1 MASTSTV
8 IPASNHITDDE
19 KLEKARLLSARALQQ
34 PLTLLA
40 TKEYFRAEAH
50 SIAGIAE
57 NANPEDPRMLEVEV
71 EAHKVQPDRRL
82 GLDAHADVD
91 TVLT

>member
-1 MASTSTV
+1 M

-19 KLEKARLLSARALQQ
+19 KLEKARLLTARALQQ

-50 SIAGIAE
+50 SIAEIAE
-57 NANPEDPRMLEVEV
+57 NANPEDPRMLGVEV
-71 EAHKVQPDRRL
+71 EAHKVRPVRRR

-91 TVLT
+91 TVLS